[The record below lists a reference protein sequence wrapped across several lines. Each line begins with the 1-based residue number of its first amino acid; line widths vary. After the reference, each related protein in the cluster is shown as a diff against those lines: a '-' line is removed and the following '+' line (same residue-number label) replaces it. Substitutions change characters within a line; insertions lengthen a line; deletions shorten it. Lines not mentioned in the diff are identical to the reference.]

1 MAYIKFNNEKIGE
14 DEARALIDL
23 CPFNAIENNDEGNLD
38 TNAACKNCKIC
49 VKKGPE
55 GCVEF
60 VDDEPATSIDKS
72 E

>member
-14 DEARALIDL
+14 AEARTLIEL
-23 CPFNAIENNDEGNLD
+23 CPFNAIEQNSDGNLE

-55 GCVEF
+55 GCVEY
-60 VDDEPATSIDKS
+60 VHDEQITSIDKS